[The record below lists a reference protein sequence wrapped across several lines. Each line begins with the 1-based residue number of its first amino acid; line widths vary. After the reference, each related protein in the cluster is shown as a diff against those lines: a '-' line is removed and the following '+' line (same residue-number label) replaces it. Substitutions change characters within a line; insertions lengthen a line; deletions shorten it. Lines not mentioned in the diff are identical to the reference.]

1 MAATSLAGKRTGISV
16 SLPTVMQSATGGRR
30 QIELCPGTVEQA
42 LDGLIEQFPQLL
54 PRLLTEQKQIHRFV
68 NVYLGDE
75 DIRFLE
81 GLNTPVLPG
90 QQLTIL
96 SAIAG
101 G

>member
-1 MAATSLAGKRTGISV
+1 MAITGFDVKRAGITI
-16 SLPTVMQSATGGRR
+16 SLPSVMQSATGGRR
-30 QIELCPGTVEQA
+30 EVELCSGTVEEA
-42 LDGLIEQFPQLL
+42 LNGLIEAFPELL

-75 DIRFLE
+75 DIRFLQ
-81 GLNTPVLPG
+81 GLDTPVLPG
-90 QQLTIL
+90 QELSIL

>member
-1 MAATSLAGKRTGISV
+1 MAATSFDVKRTGITV

-30 QIELCPGTVEQA
+30 EVELCSGTVEQA
-42 LDGLIEQFPQLL
+42 LKALIEAFPDLL
-54 PRLLTEQKQIHRFV
+54 PRLLTEQKKIHRFV
-68 NVYLGDE
+68 NVYLDDE
-75 DIRFLE
+75 DVRFLQ

>member
-1 MAATSLAGKRTGISV
+1 MAAISLDAKRTGITV

-30 QIELCPGTVEQA
+30 EIELCSGTVEQA
-42 LDGLIEQFPQLL
+42 LSGLIEEFPDLL

-68 NVYLGDE
+68 NVYLDNE
-75 DIRFLE
+75 DIRFLQ
-81 GLNTPVLPG
+81 GLDTPVLPG

>member
-1 MAATSLAGKRTGISV
+1 MAATSFDVKRTGITV

-30 QIELCPGTVEQA
+30 EVELCSGTVEQA
-42 LDGLIEQFPQLL
+42 LKGLIEAFPDLL
-54 PRLLTEQKQIHRFV
+54 PRLLTEQKKIHRFV
-68 NVYLGDE
+68 NVYLDDE
-75 DIRFLE
+75 DVRFLQ

>member
-1 MAATSLAGKRTGISV
+1 MATTSYAGKRTGVTV
-16 SLPTVMQSATGGRR
+16 SLPTVMLSATGGRR
-30 QIELCPGTVEQA
+30 QIVLCPGTVEQA
-42 LDGLIEQFPQLL
+42 LNGLIEQFPNLL

-68 NVYLGDE
+68 NVYVDNE

-81 GLNTPVLPG
+81 GLDTRVLDG

>member
-1 MAATSLAGKRTGISV
+1 MAAISFDVKRTGITV
-16 SLPTVMQSATGGRR
+16 SLPTVMQCATGGRR
-30 QIELCPGTVEQA
+30 EIELCSGTVEQA
-42 LDGLIEQFPQLL
+42 LNGLIEAFPDLL
-54 PRLLTEQKQIHRFV
+54 PRLLTEQEQIHRFV
-68 NVYLGDE
+68 NVYLDNE
-75 DIRFLE
+75 DIRFLQ

>member
-1 MAATSLAGKRTGISV
+1 MAAVSFDVGRTGITV

-30 QIELCPGTVEQA
+30 EVEVCSGTVEQA
-42 LDGLIEQFPQLL
+42 LNGLIEAFPDLS

-68 NVYLGDE
+68 NVYLDNE
-75 DIRFLE
+75 DIRFLQ
-81 GLNTPVLPG
+81 GLDTPVPPG